1 MSCTVETELT
11 AYLDGELS
19 AVEAARV
26 RVHLMSCSE
35 CRATE
40 AMLRRTV
47 AELPS
52 LPVFEPTSG
61 LRRRVLAEVEALPR
75 PWPERLRAWV
85 RPGVLA
91 PAGVALAAVV
101 VVAVVAGQ
109 RAEDRALAAAAEQRT
124 ALAVA
129 ENYDLLDD
137 YEVVGLSRDDLEVVE
152 HLDQLKKE
160 GRP

>member
-1 MSCTVETELT
+1 MSCTVEDELT

-19 AVEAARV
+19 VVESARV
-26 RVHLMSCSE
+26 RTHLASCSE

-40 AMLRRTV
+40 ALLRRTV
-47 AELPS
+47 TELAA
-52 LPVFEPTSG
+52 LPAFEPSAA

-75 PWPERLRAWV
+75 PWTERMRAWL

-91 PAGVALAAVV
+91 PAGVALVTAA

-109 RAEDRALAAAAEQRT
+109 RAVADRTE
-124 ALAVA
+124 LAVA
-129 ENYDLLDD
+129 EHYELLSD
-137 YEVVGLSRDDLEVVE
+137 YEVVGLSQDDLDVVE
-152 HLDQLKKE
+152 HLDELQKE